1 MTFAEEKSTP
11 AAPQPPRGRE
21 GERKDNITR
30 LGGTIAAVTGNSL
43 TLTVVGREG
52 QPGRE
57 ETVALNPDTKV
68 RVATDQMEEVAG
80 EGGKMQQRPKMVDGA
95 IADLKV
101 GQRVYVRAKDGV
113 ATEIVVPRTP
123 AKREGGGGERKE
135 VAPAPQPRR
144 GEGERE
150 R

>member
-1 MTFAEEKSTP
+1 
-11 AAPQPPRGRE
+11 
-21 GERKDNITR
+21 
-30 LGGTIAAVTGNSL
+30 
-43 TLTVVGREG
+43 LTVTVGGREG

-57 ETVALNPDTKV
+57 ETVSLNADTKV
-68 RVATDQMEEVAG
+68 RVESDQMEEVAG
-80 EGGKMQQRPKMVDGA
+80 EGAMKQRSKLVDGNL
-95 IADLKV
+95 ADLKV

-113 ATEIVVPRTP
+113 ATDITVPRTP
-123 AKREGGGGERKE
+123 ARREGGEGGRKE